1 MTKETVPKDTM
12 TPRERISAVATG
24 KPFDRIPCIPSL
36 GEHAALLIGVKV
48 SEYHLSARLMAQGQ
62 IEAYKVYGYDGVGV
76 GPGHQGVAEAAG
88 STLAFPDYGT
98 PYISEYAVKEKADL
112 DRLSIPDPH
121 KDGRLPV
128 FLEAIEIL
136 IDEVGE
142 ENPVSL
148 VLGGPISTASSLRG
162 TEPLMR
168 DLYYDPEFAHRLLSF
183 SVEATVP
190 FVREVVKL
198 GAGIGIVDPVS
209 SGSLLSAA
217 QFRQFAF
224 PYTKRL
230 VEEIGKVGA
239 PPALHICGNTSRI
252 WNDMVETGAG
262 SLSLD
267 NVIDLEEAKK
277 AVGDRITI
285 SGNIRPS
292 ETMLFG
298 TPATVEENVKEC
310 LRKAYDSPK
319 GFLLALGCALPIRT
333 PPENIHALVRAAKK
347 FGRYPYDP
355 ELFD

>member
-1 MTKETVPKDTM
+1 MTKDVIPEDTM
-12 TPRERISAVATG
+12 TPNERFAAMAAG
-24 KPFDRIPCIPSL
+24 EPFDRIPCIPSL
-36 GEHAALLIGVKV
+36 GEHAALVTGIKV
-48 SEYHLSARLMAQGQ
+48 SEYHLSSRQMARAQ
-62 IEAYKVYGYDGVGV
+62 IEAYRLYRHDGVGV

-88 STLAFPDYGT
+88 SSLAFPDYGT
-98 PYISEYAVKEKADL
+98 PYVADYAIGEKGDL
-112 DRLSIPDPH
+112 ARLSIPDPW

-128 FLEAIEIL
+128 FLEALEIL
-136 IDEVGE
+136 LQEVGE

-148 VLGGPISTASSLRG
+148 VLGGPLSTASSLRG

-168 DLYYDPEFAHRLLSF
+168 DLYYDPEFAHQLLSF

-190 FVREVVKL
+190 FVKEVAKL

-217 QFRQFAF
+217 QFREFAF

-230 VEEIGKVGA
+230 IDEIKKVGR
-239 PPALHICGNTSRI
+239 PPALHICGNTSKI
-252 WNDMVETGAG
+252 WNEMVETGAG

-267 NVIDLEEAKK
+267 NVIDLEAAKR
-277 AVGDRITI
+277 AVGDRIAI

-298 TPATVEENVKEC
+298 TPALVEENVREC

-319 GFLLALGCALPIRT
+319 GYILALGCALPIHT
-333 PPENIHALVRAAKK
+333 PPENIHALVAAAKR

-355 ELFD
+355 ELFS